1 MQKTVIKVLE
11 AKYNDSMEDW
21 ILDDMIQSTLLEF
34 FNWQECCGKGADV
47 QFIQTWDT
55 KSDYYPQ
62 VTIEAQFTNTTDAAL
77 FSTSFSNLPKKSLQ
91 SEYFLSK

>member
-1 MQKTVIKVLE
+1 MKTVIKVLE

-55 KSDYYPQ
+55 KSDYYPK
-62 VTIEAQFTNTTDAAL
+62 VIIEAQF
-77 FSTSFSNLPKKSLQ
+77 SNKIGRFLPKKHYIL
-91 SEYFLSK
+91 YTRR